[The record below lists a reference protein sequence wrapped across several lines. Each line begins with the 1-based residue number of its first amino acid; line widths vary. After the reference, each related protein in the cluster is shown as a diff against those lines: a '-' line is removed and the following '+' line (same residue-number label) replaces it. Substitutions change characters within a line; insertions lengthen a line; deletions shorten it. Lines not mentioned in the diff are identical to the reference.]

1 MPGLFYFGLS
11 FAILI
16 CWFIIFSGMLN
27 NYEVLNALDKK
38 VLFWSFGT
46 ALIASLICLILGIT
60 SVCNYY
66 LPHTR
71 APLILSA
78 FAVCIAIFCIFST
91 SSDDE

>member
-11 FAILI
+11 FAIMI

-38 VLFWSFGT
+38 VFFWSFGT
-46 ALIASLICLILGIT
+46 ALVASLICLILGIT

-71 APLILSA
+71 APLILSVL
-78 FAVCIAIFCIFST
+78 AVCIAIYCVFSA